1 MKHAITSVLV
11 LFLTIACVGQTLP
24 QPKPLPITP
33 APTAETYYGKT
44 VVDDYRNLENMQ
56 DSLVQK
62 WYHQQAVYAD
72 AILSSISGTDSL
84 MNRMKELNNR
94 QTYYV
99 DKINILEN
107 GNYFYLKKE
116 KGEKKYKLFYRSSIN
131 GKEILLYDPD
141 SFQIENRNNYTI
153 NYIKPSWEGEFVLIS
168 LSHSGKELSEMIV
181 IDTAKRIVLP
191 QIISKAWPSS
201 FLGVS
206 WLPDSSGVIYLH
218 FPVTDIENAEF
229 KRNTQSVLYKL
240 GDDPNDFKVLL
251 SSKSNPELNIQ
262 PNDYP
267 IVTIKSKHDPY
278 AVAYIASVNNYW
290 DSYFLPIDD
299 FYSHEFSWKS
309 FFSKED
315 MVYTNTGIFNDGDY
329 FYISALGASNFN
341 ISMVSLENLSFKN
354 PIILISEKHDEVIDD
369 FIINAEGLFYST
381 ITNGVEGKLYH
392 FSENV
397 SHKIPLPKS
406 SGKVSLS
413 SLGENSDALWITLSG
428 WISNDSR
435 YLYLNKNKEFR
446 SEELA
451 PIAAYPEFQ
460 KFLVKEIEIPSY
472 DGVLVPL
479 SIIYSSDIKMD
490 GTNPTLFYGYGAYGE
505 AINPFFSPLFLT
517 WVENGGILC
526 VPHVRGGGEKGEAWH
541 KAGYK
546 STKMNTWKDLIAA
559 TEYMIDKEYTS
570 KNNTVVYSNSAGG
583 IMVGR
588 AITEKPEVFAASIV
602 DVGVL
607 NPLRRESFSGS
618 SNYKEY
624 GTITDSTE
632 FNGLLAMDPYMHL
645 EKDVNYPAGLYIT
658 GMNDPRIPPW
668 MTGKFVAKIQAYT
681 NSQNPILYKV
691 EDHAGH
697 STSASSD
704 DLYKKWAEMFA
715 FGLWQAGHPDFKLK
729 F

>member
-1 MKHAITSVLV
+1 
-11 LFLTIACVGQTLP
+11 
-24 QPKPLPITP
+24 
-33 APTAETYYGKT
+33 
-44 VVDDYRNLENMQ
+44 
-56 DSLVQK
+56 
-62 WYHQQAVYAD
+62 
-72 AILSSISGTDSL
+72 
-84 MNRMKELNNR
+84 
-94 QTYYV
+94 
-99 DKINILEN
+99 
-107 GNYFYLKKE
+107 
-116 KGEKKYKLFYRSSIN
+116 
-131 GKEILLYDPD
+131 
-141 SFQIENRNNYTI
+141 
-153 NYIKPSWEGEFVLIS
+153 
-168 LSHSGKELSEMIV
+168 
-181 IDTAKRIVLP
+181 
-191 QIISKAWPSS
+191 
-201 FLGVS
+201 
-206 WLPDSSGVIYLH
+206 
-218 FPVTDIENAEF
+218 
-229 KRNTQSVLYKL
+229 
-240 GDDPNDFKVLL
+240 
-251 SSKSNPELNIQ
+251 
-262 PNDYP
+262 
-267 IVTIKSKHDPY
+267 
-278 AVAYIASVNNYW
+278 
-290 DSYFLPIDD
+290 
-299 FYSHEFSWKS
+299 
-309 FFSKED
+309 
-315 MVYTNTGIFNDGDY
+315 
-329 FYISALGASNFN
+329 
-341 ISMVSLENLSFKN
+341 
-354 PIILISEKHDEVIDD
+354 
-369 FIINAEGLFYST
+369 
-381 ITNGVEGKLYH
+381 
-392 FSENV
+392 
-397 SHKIPLPKS
+397 
-406 SGKVSLS
+406 
-413 SLGENSDALWITLSG
+413 
-428 WISNDSR
+428 
-435 YLYLNKNKEFR
+435 
-446 SEELA
+446 
-451 PIAAYPEFQ
+451 
-460 KFLVKEIEIPSY
+460 
-472 DGVLVPL
+472 
-479 SIIYSSDIKMD
+479 MD